1 MPRKYIHTHYSAYM
15 IKTQTYDVAIQG
27 GGMVGMSLAI
37 ALAKQGMSILVLERG
52 NMPAQLAPT
61 FDGRVSAIALGSK
74 HILHEMGAWDGMA
87 AQAEPICDIRVS
99 DGNAPFFLHYDH
111 QEIGDNPFGYIV
123 ENRYIR
129 HGLHQAAHALP
140 TLTIRENTM
149 VSALE
154 QHGGFVT
161 LTLSDHSTVQC
172 RLLIGADGK
181 QSSIRTMAGIDA
193 TQWGYDQTAI
203 VCTIEHSKPHHG
215 LAQERFLPAGPFAVL
230 PMTNNRS
237 SLVWV
242 EPDDR
247 VSLYMELPE
256 DEFVQE
262 IMERTGSYLGDIR
275 CPGNRFTYPLSLM
288 HAKSYIAERIA
299 LIGDAAHG
307 IHPLAGQGVNLG
319 FRDVGV
325 LSELL
330 GERFRLGLD
339 IGSADILAHYQ
350 QWRRFDNVTM
360 LAVTDN
366 LNRLFGYN
374 ALPLRIIRGLGL
386 WGVSQIPP
394 LKRFFMRHAMGLVGD
409 LPESVR
415 KNT

>member
-1 MPRKYIHTHYSAYM
+1 MVSHYSRLMKA
-15 IKTQTYDVAIQG
+15 QETYDVIING
-27 GGMVGMSLAI
+27 GGMVGISLAI
-37 ALAKQGMSILVLERG
+37 ALARQGMRTMMLERG
-52 NMPAQLAPT
+52 KMPAQLEAS

-74 HILHEMGAWDGMA
+74 HILADIGAWDDMA
-87 AQAEPICDIRVS
+87 PHAQPILDIRVS
-99 DGNAPFFLHYDH
+99 DGDAPFFLHYDH
-111 QEIGDNPFGYIV
+111 SEVGDAPFGYIV

-129 HGLHQAAHALP
+129 HALQNAAAKLQA
-140 TLTIRENTM
+140 LTIQDSSC

-154 QHGGFVT
+154 RDEQHVTVT
-161 LTLSDHSTVQC
+161 LNDQSKLRC

-181 QSSIRTMAGIDA
+181 QSAIRQMAQIDA
-193 TQWGYDQTAI
+193 TQWNYGQTAI
-203 VCTIEHSKPHHG
+203 VCTIEHEKPHNG

-230 PMTNNRS
+230 PLTGNRS

-247 VSLYMELPE
+247 VQIYLDLPD

-262 IMERTGSYLGDIR
+262 ITERTGECLGTIKVS
-275 CPGNRFTYPLSLM
+275 GKRFTYPLSLM
-288 HAKSYIAERIA
+288 HAKSYIAHRIA

-330 GERFRLGLD
+330 GERFKLGLD
-339 IGSADILAHYQ
+339 IGAEDVLSHYQ
-350 QWRRFDNVTM
+350 RWRRFDNVTM

-366 LNRLFGYN
+366 LNRLFGYS
-374 ALPLRIIRGLGL
+374 ALPVRLARGLGL
-386 WGVSQIPP
+386 WGISKIPP
-394 LKRFFMRHAMGLVGD
+394 VKRFFMRHAMGLVGD
-409 LPESVR
+409 LPESV
-415 KNT
+415 KSKSNC